1 MREGR
6 RRLARTPGIW
16 RGALAG
22 AGRRNLQHG
31 GWRGGG
37 FPGWRLL
44 SGFLTLAL
52 GAVLGVFFASEV
64 FYVRSLSVE
73 GLDALTREEVY
84 ALADIAEAHLFTV
97 NPARVEENILRSSS
111 VATARVTLGWP
122 PEMVQVTLEERQPA
136 LVWEQAGVT
145 TWIDLQGR
153 VMLQREER
161 GDLLRVS
168 ALDNLEGPP
177 GPNVQLEAEIVR
189 GALQLQVLLPEVQQ
203 LRYHP
208 NEGLG
213 YTAAGG
219 WQVWLGVGADMSERV
234 LVYDALVRDLRRRGI
249 APTEVNVANPHA
261 PYYSLGGGQ

>member
-1 MREGR
+1 MKGGGGWRGR
-6 RRLARTPGIW
+6 RASGA
-16 RGALAG
+16 GALAG

-189 GALQLQVLLPEVQQ
+189 GALQ
-203 LRYHP
+203 
-208 NEGLG
+208 
-213 YTAAGG
+213 AAGPAAG
-219 WQVWLGVGADMSERV
+219 SAAAALPSERGTG
-234 LVYDALVRDLRRRGI
+234 VYCGGRLAGVAGRGRGH
-249 APTEVNVANPHA
+249 E
-261 PYYSLGGGQ
+261 